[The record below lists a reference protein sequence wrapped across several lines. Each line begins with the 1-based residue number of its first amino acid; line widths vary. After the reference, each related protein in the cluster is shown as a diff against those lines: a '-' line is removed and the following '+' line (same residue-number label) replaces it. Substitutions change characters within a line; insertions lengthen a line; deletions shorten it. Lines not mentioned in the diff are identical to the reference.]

1 MYELFQALRMT
12 HIAFGSVA
20 LVAFW
25 VPIAAAKGGKLHVR
39 IGWTYAACMSFVV
52 LTAFLMSGLAYGF
65 PLDIRHFDHVLTNE
79 EAMRHTQLSRQFAIF
94 LAFLGGVTLAAGWQG
109 IGVLRA
115 RKKPN
120 GLRNPFTLTLN
131 AVVVL
136 AAIVVLSIGVREH
149 NWTFV
154 GMSAVGFV
162 AVGNL
167 AYLLRKPQT
176 KMHWWY
182 EHVSSMI
189 GTAIAAYTA
198 FLVFGGAR
206 LMPGL
211 ASSPYY
217 VAVWLLPTA
226 IGAPAIAL
234 TIAYYRRKFHDN
246 GKPLASARAGA

>member
-1 MYELFQALRMT
+1 MYELFQALRTT
-12 HIAFGSVA
+12 HIACGSVA
-20 LVAFW
+20 LMSFW
-25 VPIAAAKGGKLHVR
+25 IRIAAPKGGKLHVR
-39 IGWTYAACMSFVV
+39 IGWTYAACMSVVV
-52 LTAFLMSGLAYGF
+52 LTALIMSGLAYRF
-65 PLDIRHFDHVLTNE
+65 PLDLRHFDHVLSNA
-79 EAMRHTQLSRQFAIF
+79 EAMHYTQTSHQFAIF

-109 IGVLRA
+109 IGVLRT

-120 GLRNPFTLTLN
+120 GLRNPFTLALN
-131 AVVVL
+131 AIVVL
-136 AAIVVLSIGVREH
+136 AAIAVLAMGLRGH

-176 KMHWWY
+176 RMHWWY
-182 EHVSSMI
+182 EHLSSMMA
-189 GTAIAAYTA
+189 TAIAGYTA

-226 IGAPAIAL
+226 IGSPAIAL
-234 TIAYYRRKFHDN
+234 TIAYYRRKFHDAV
-246 GKPLASARAGA
+246 KPLASARVGA